1 MDVVEAIGHVAK
13 ASARCRDCVD
23 PASEGSRLSSQQGP
37 PYPKGLTK
45 ASYRRGASRL
55 LGLIASSFSVRPDII
70 DP

>member
-55 LGLIASSFSVRPDII
+55 LGLVASRHPSRFGLI
-70 DP
+70 